1 MFGRKKDNEP
11 QWDQDIEPFMKQLL
25 GKKGIKT
32 KQASEV
38 GRKKVDYFRG
48 KDFKKFVQSSEELLN
63 KKCSAALKA
72 AGVSLDG
79 KSSATDRD
87 VDRLGMELVS
97 KSFCYK
103 AAHVPVNSSSKDGN
117 VEKKPKK
124 WPDRLQRMPNQ
135 TIFDSEAFYVI
146 VYEGNSGWQHF
157 LLALIIVGVLLV
169 CMWPVWPIWAK
180 IGIWYLSV
188 IFLSLY
194 FGVLILRMVV
204 YTMFWV
210 VGFDFWIFPNL
221 NDEYCGFLDSF
232 KPMYSWEKRKDD
244 ALMLLVRF
252 GSLGI
257 VAVAIEQIS
266 QTCSIHDVGEL
277 VMASYAD
284 VIDWGVDKIM
294 ALPGSERE
302 ALPSLESIQSWEDG
316 SNDTNASNYS
326 TVEEVAPGKED
337 DDDDVIDVDAP
348 KDS

>member
-1 MFGRKKDNEP
+1 MG
-11 QWDQDIEPFMKQLL
+11 
-25 GKKGIKT
+25 
-32 KQASEV
+32 
-38 GRKKVDYFRG
+38 
-48 KDFKKFVQSSEELLN
+48 
-63 KKCSAALKA
+63 
-72 AGVSLDG
+72 
-79 KSSATDRD
+79 
-87 VDRLGMELVS
+87 
-97 KSFCYK
+97 
-103 AAHVPVNSSSKDGN
+103 
-117 VEKKPKK
+117 
-124 WPDRLQRMPNQ
+124 
-135 TIFDSEAFYVI
+135 
-146 VYEGNSGWQHF
+146 
-157 LLALIIVGVLLV
+157 
-169 CMWPVWPIWAK
+169 AK

-188 IFLSLY
+188 IFLFIY
-194 FGVLILRMVV
+194 FGLLIIRMVLFAC
-204 YTMFWV
+204 FWI

-326 TVEEVAPGKED
+326 TVEDVAPGKED